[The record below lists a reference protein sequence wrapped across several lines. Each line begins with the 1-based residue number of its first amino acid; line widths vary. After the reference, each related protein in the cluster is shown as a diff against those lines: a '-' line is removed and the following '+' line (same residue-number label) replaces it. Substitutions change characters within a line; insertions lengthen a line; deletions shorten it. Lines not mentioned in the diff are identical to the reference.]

1 MIASR
6 KALEPARYCLTG
18 SELALVKHN
27 RAVVHCPAWAGV
39 KNTNGLNCRVCSIGA
54 LFYDYINKFQ
64 AWREHNVWNEV

>member
-27 RAVVHCPAWAGV
+27 RAVVHCPAWAGLYANV
-39 KNTNGLNCRVCSIGA
+39 A
-54 LFYDYINKFQ
+54 DQ
-64 AWREHNVWNEV
+64 HNLMHLPYSHRPRGVECWG

>member
-27 RAVVHCPAWAGV
+27 RAVVHCPAWAGPSGNV
-39 KNTNGLNCRVCSIGA
+39 D
-54 LFYDYINKFQ
+54 DYQVLMHQDYSHRPKGVQ
-64 AWREHNVWNEV
+64 SWG

>member
-27 RAVVHCPAWAGV
+27 RAVVHCPAWAG
-39 KNTNGLNCRVCSIGA
+39 L
-54 LFYDYINKFQ
+54 
-64 AWREHNVWNEV
+64 REKMQ